1 MARTIAPGNPTA
13 IQPVNVNVPDI
24 DMSLFDKLGDAKI
37 KSATQNF
44 KLYATATLQGE
55 SQKLYNKYQNNPLAL
70 ANALEKLP
78 ETLNELPE
86 SVRAEFLPKIQSTA
100 FTLVQKAASNQE
112 KAIEKQNKL
121 MATGLADGLQTQIAD
136 SFFNRL
142 RYFDAPEEDKR
153 PLDLDID
160 RANRE
165 QLRKL
170 TTITDADG
178 YPMFSDSQRAK
189 MFMPK
194 DAILNGAKQY
204 INRMEPEQ
212 LKAWYGNKFLDRA
225 KFMQDMDVDDDIYDS
240 IEQYVGKRI
249 KWLEDDKIVKRHGQ
263 AYYDQVNL
271 IDQPTQVNIEK
282 AKSYDFV
289 DGKLIDNAVK
299 SAREITQAKYYDPTR
314 RTSPDAFIGSLNLLG
329 DAIKNN
335 DWSVEGRERAVAQMF
350 QTLGKLED
358 FAQQTNMSPEQT
370 NALAAMIKKAVTD
383 PEANKAL
390 NDSGILTFHNF
401 ANPMA
406 SMFNIPSNILEQ
418 TGEQY
423 KQYIIEQPDLGDIT
437 IRDVMNPANRF
448 LAKQAINYSQIKG
461 AQAAESI
468 ANENFSK
475 NIERAVPYYLSGDYQ
490 NYAIAVKNA
499 WDRKAM
505 DAASYIVKDGYEWER
520 LLREFKEGKK
530 PLYNYMGRMLEF
542 KGIQG
547 GKAVFEETY

>member
-13 IQPVNVNVPDI
+13 IQPAKVNIPDI

-44 KLYATATLQGE
+44 KLYATATIQGE
-55 SQKLYNKYQNNPLAL
+55 SQKLYNQYQNNPLAL

-178 YPMFSDSQRAK
+178 YPVFSDSQRAK

-204 INRMEPEQ
+204 INRMELEQ

-314 RTSPDAFIGSLNLLG
+314 RTAPDAFIGSLNLLG

-390 NDSGILTFHNF
+390 NDSGILTV
-401 ANPMA
+401 
-406 SMFNIPSNILEQ
+406 
-418 TGEQY
+418 
-423 KQYIIEQPDLGDIT
+423 QPDFGDIT
-437 IRDVMNPANRF
+437 IRDVMNPTNRPI
-448 LAKQAINYSQIKG
+448 AKIMSQYSQLKG
-461 AQAAESI
+461 AKVAQKTAD
-468 ANENFSK
+468 ENFSR
-475 NIERAVPYYLSGDYQ
+475 NIELAYPYFVAGDYQ
-490 NYAIAVKNA
+490 NFAIATKNA
-499 WDRKAM
+499 WDRRAI